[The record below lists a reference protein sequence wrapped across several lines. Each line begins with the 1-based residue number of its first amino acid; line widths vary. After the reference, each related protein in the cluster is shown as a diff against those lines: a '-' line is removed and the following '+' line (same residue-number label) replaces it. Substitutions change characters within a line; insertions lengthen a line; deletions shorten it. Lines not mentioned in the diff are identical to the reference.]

1 MPTTLKPTR
10 TSLGKAE
17 QLATR
22 LVFFVIGLSGA
33 AWAPLVPFAKS
44 RHQLSEGQLGLLLL
58 CLGIGSILAM
68 PVAGA
73 WAARYGCRRVILMAM
88 GLVCLALP
96 LLALASPLGLLAP
109 TLFVFGVGLGSV
121 DCVINMQ
128 AVLVE
133 RASDRTLM
141 SGFHGF
147 FSVGGMVGAG
157 SMSALLSAGF
167 SPVAATGMLVV
178 VSASVLLYAAPH
190 LLAYGSSSDGPAF
203 ALPRGMVL
211 FIGLLCFVLFLT
223 EGSVLDWS
231 AVFLSTERAVNP
243 AWAGLGYSMFSF
255 AMLMGRFTGDALVRR
270 LGGSVLLGF
279 GGLLAALG
287 LTLTVLVPSW
297 QVGLAGYALVGA
309 GCANMVPVLFS
320 AVGRQ
325 RVMPAHLAIP
335 AISTIGYAGIL
346 AGPALIGFVAQATNF
361 TTAFLLLA
369 ALLVGVAASS
379 RKLPI

>member
-1 MPTTLKPTR
+1 MPAPPPP
-10 TSLGKAE
+10 GKAE
-17 QLATR
+17 QVATR
-22 LVFFVIGLSGA
+22 LVFLVIGLGGA
-33 AWAPLVPFAKS
+33 AWAPLVPFVKS
-44 RHQLSEGQLGLLLL
+44 RNQLSEGQLGLLLL

-73 WAARYGCRRVILMAM
+73 LAARHGCRRVILIAM

-96 LLALASPLGLLAP
+96 LLAWASPLTLLAP

-178 VSASVLLYAAPH
+178 VSASVLLYAAPN

-369 ALLVGVAASS
+369 SLLVGVAASS

>member
-1 MPTTLKPTR
+1 MPTTLLPTPAPP
-10 TSLGKAE
+10 GKAE
-17 QLATR
+17 QGATR

-33 AWAPLVPFAKS
+33 AWAPLVPFAKI
-44 RHQLSEGQLGLLLL
+44 RNQLNEGQLGLLLL

-73 WAARYGCRRVILMAM
+73 LAARYGCRRVILAAM

-96 LLALASPLGLLAP
+96 LLSLAAPLALLAP
-109 TLFVFGVGLGSV
+109 ALFVFGVGLGSV

-133 RASDRTLM
+133 RASGRTLM

-157 SMSALLSAGF
+157 SLSALLSAGV
-167 SPVAATGMLVV
+167 SPVAATGILTV
-178 VSASVLLYAAPH
+178 VSAGVLLYAAPH
-190 LLAYGSSSDGPAF
+190 LLAYGSSSTGPAF
-203 ALPRGMVL
+203 ALPRGVVL
-211 FIGLLCFVLFLT
+211 FIGLLCFILFLT
-223 EGSVLDWS
+223 EGSILDWS
-231 AVFLSTERAVNP
+231 AVFLSTERAVKP
-243 AWAGLGYSMFSF
+243 AWAGLGYTVFSL
-255 AMLMGRFTGDALVRR
+255 AMLLGRFTGDVLVRR
-270 LGGSVLLGF
+270 LGGRVMLSF

-297 QVGLAGYALVGA
+297 QVGLGGYALVGA

-325 RVMPAHLAIP
+325 QVMPAHLAIP

-361 TTAFLLLA
+361 TTAFLCLA

-379 RKLPI
+379 RKLAV

>member
-1 MPTTLKPTR
+1 MPITLLPT
-10 TSLGKAE
+10 SDLGKAE
-17 QLATR
+17 QVATR
-22 LVFFVIGLSGA
+22 LVFFVIGSSGA
-33 AWAPLVPFAKS
+33 AWAPLVPFAKKYN
-44 RHQLSEGQLGLLLL
+44 QLSEGQLGLLLL

-73 WAARYGCRRVILMAM
+73 LAARHGCRRVILTAM

-96 LLALASPLGLLAP
+96 LLALAAPLALLAP
-109 TLFVFGVGLGSV
+109 ALFIFGVGLGSV

-133 RASDRTLM
+133 RASGRTLM

-157 SMSALLSAGF
+157 SMSALLSAGV

-178 VSASVLLYAAPH
+178 VNAGVLLYVAPH
-190 LLAYGSSSDGPAF
+190 LLAYGSSNEGPPF
-203 ALPRGMVL
+203 ALPRGVVL

-223 EGSVLDWS
+223 EGSILDWS

-243 AWAGLGYSMFSF
+243 AWAGLGYTVFSL
-255 AMLMGRFTGDALVRR
+255 AMLLGRFTGDVLVRR
-270 LGGSVLLGF
+270 LGGRTILGG

-297 QVGLAGYALVGA
+297 QVGLGGYALVGA

-361 TTAFLLLA
+361 TTAFLCLA

-379 RKLPI
+379 QKLAA

>member
-1 MPTTLKPTR
+1 MPTTLLPAPAL
-10 TSLGKAE
+10 LGKAE
-17 QLATR
+17 RVATR

-44 RHQLSEGQLGLLLL
+44 RNQLSEGQLGLLLL

-73 WAARYGCRRVILMAM
+73 LAARHGCRRVILTAM

-96 LLALASPLGLLAP
+96 LLALAAPLGLLAP
-109 TLFVFGVGLGSV
+109 ALFVFGVGLGSV

-133 RASDRTLM
+133 RASSRTLM
-141 SGFHGF
+141 SGFHGL

-157 SMSALLSAGF
+157 SMIALLSAGV
-167 SPVAATGMLVV
+167 SPVAATGLLVV
-178 VSASVLLYAAPH
+178 VSVSVLLYAAPH
-190 LLAYGSSSDGPAF
+190 LLAYGSSSEGPAF
-203 ALPRGMVL
+203 ALPRGVVL
-211 FIGLLCFVLFLT
+211 FIGLLCFILFLT

-243 AWAGLGYSMFSF
+243 AWAGLGYTVFSL
-255 AMLMGRFTGDALVRR
+255 AMLLGRFTGDVLVRR
-270 LGGSVLLGF
+270 LGGSAMLGL

-297 QVGLAGYALVGA
+297 QVGLIGYALVGA

-346 AGPALIGFVAQATNF
+346 AGPALIGFVVQATTF
-361 TTAFLLLA
+361 TTAFLGLA

-379 RKLPI
+379 RKLSV